1 MEKPII
7 DCKIYVEYEK
17 ACSCM
22 FISLELMYSDTEIGK
37 VRETLLESIR
47 NFQEVLYVINKNI
60 ALKKEETHA
69 FP

>member
-1 MEKPII
+1 
-7 DCKIYVEYEK
+7 
-17 ACSCM
+17 M
-22 FISLELMYSDTEIGK
+22 FISLELLYPDTEIGK